1 MGFHTACSF
10 RRLINRFKALWSFCM
25 TLSISVLHIVTASL
39 CVMFD
44 SDGYATGAGDAD
56 LHFLQ

>member
-1 MGFHTACSF
+1 
-10 RRLINRFKALWSFCM
+10 M